1 MQSDQLTQK
10 PEQKSPD
17 NAQNTSDKAE
27 ISEDVENILSDPDLS
42 IEEKIEALADLPEFT
57 ELSFEEKVNMLAS
70 LLEEMPEVKDSFSA
84 FLIDEE
90 APLEDVSLD
99 KETTLDDTD
108 LIKDL
113 VTQTDLETN
122 ENALQALEEE
132 ATTQEVV
139 AVIQH
144 IFKADK
150 EAPQLNSEAGATIAE
165 SKLQN
170 TENDLENII
179 TNIDKTLKSAPKNDN
194 IITTDAAILENSD
207 ETIIEE
213 MIEDAALQEATIQKD
228 QTNVQTAVKEAI
240 TPILDA
246 TNSKS
251 ESLSPNSINFN
262 NTQSQQQI
270 TQSQSSAQ
278 RTSAEFKIATIPLK
292 DNISLVITKAPEA
305 PNKIGINLE
314 PAGMG
319 EAELVIET
327 KDNAVTAVIRSEKA
341 DVLDMIRKET
351 ASLERH
357 LRDAGIDLAGGSLQF
372 EQQSSN
378 DNQNDN
384 AEKTTISAAFDD
396 QNNITQNN
404 ASASQSA
411 YQTLSSLDLSKG
423 VDVRL

>member
-1 MQSDQLTQK
+1 
-10 PEQKSPD
+10 
-17 NAQNTSDKAE
+17 
-27 ISEDVENILSDPDLS
+27 
-42 IEEKIEALADLPEFT
+42 
-57 ELSFEEKVNMLAS
+57 
-70 LLEEMPEVKDSFSA
+70 MPEVKDSFSA

-213 MIEDAALQEATIQKD
+213 MIEDAALQEATIQKKTK
-228 QTNVQTAVKEAI
+228 QTYKQ
-240 TPILDA
+240 L
-246 TNSKS
+246 
-251 ESLSPNSINFN
+251 
-262 NTQSQQQI
+262 
-270 TQSQSSAQ
+270 
-278 RTSAEFKIATIPLK
+278 LK
-292 DNISLVITKAPEA
+292 
-305 PNKIGINLE
+305 
-314 PAGMG
+314 
-319 EAELVIET
+319 
-327 KDNAVTAVIRSEKA
+327 
-341 DVLDMIRKET
+341 
-351 ASLERH
+351 
-357 LRDAGIDLAGGSLQF
+357 
-372 EQQSSN
+372 
-378 DNQNDN
+378 
-384 AEKTTISAAFDD
+384 
-396 QNNITQNN
+396 
-404 ASASQSA
+404 
-411 YQTLSSLDLSKG
+411 
-423 VDVRL
+423 RL